1 MLNIHKP
8 FHQKYRPLNLDELV
22 GQEFISITLK
32 QALISQKIAPAYLFN
47 GPRGTGKTSS
57 ARIFA
62 KSLNCLTSKQP
73 TPNPCGKCE
82 LCIQIAEGNAL
93 DIIEIDAA
101 SNTGVENIREIID
114 RARFAP
120 TQARWKVYVID
131 ECHMLSTAASNALLK
146 TIEEPP
152 ERVIFILATTNP
164 ERVINTIQSRCQKF
178 DFKRISSNTIFH
190 NLSAIAKKESIKFED
205 QALKLIAKR
214 SNGGMRDAQ
223 SLLDQLS
230 LLPNGIT
237 AKNVQSLLGEVSEN
251 DLTDLINALINNE
264 PESLLISC
272 NNLYNAGN
280 EPNEILVG
288 LLNITRD
295 LLLKTLNNNYS
306 EMYYTSIEF
315 QNELNK
321 FSYKISKNRIID
333 WHNKLKNVDYQIK
346 TSDNPRLWLEIH
358 LTSLLEENINK
369 TIINKKELINKQV
382 ISDDNRNHNESG
394 NFNKK
399 ELINKQVISEDNKN
413 HNESGDFN
421 KKELINKQ
429 VISEDNKNHNE
440 SGDFN
445 KKELINK
452 QVISED
458 NKNHNESGDFN
469 KKELINNQ
477 DINQNSKNDNQTDY
491 LKEKWDLILSKLE
504 LPSTKMLLS
513 QQAEL
518 ASIDSNEVL
527 IALSPN
533 WENMIKSR
541 KVIIENAIKKVF
553 GDKVKLNFSSKKIN
567 ITKTA
572 KLQEKE
578 IKKLNDNK
586 QKESTGFQNSPSPT
600 NKPKTEFYDNSSKNL
615 ANFFNGEIIDLDE

>member
-62 KSLNCLTSKQP
+62 KSLNCLSSKQP

-152 ERVIFILATTNP
+152 ERVVFILATTNP

-178 DFKRISSNTIFH
+178 DFKRISSNTIFN
-190 NLSAIAKKESIKFED
+190 NLSAIANKESIKFED

-223 SLLDQLS
+223 SFLDQLS
-230 LLPNGIT
+230 LLPNGVT
-237 AKNVQSLLGEVSEN
+237 TKNVQNLLGEVSEN

-272 NNLYNAGN
+272 NNLYDAGN

-306 EMYYTSIEF
+306 EIYYTSIEF

-321 FSYKISKNRIID
+321 FSYKISKNRIIE

-358 LTSLLEENINK
+358 LTSLLEENINR
-369 TIINKKELINKQV
+369 TII
-382 ISDDNRNHNESG
+382 
-394 NFNKK
+394 NKK

-413 HNESGDFN
+413 
-421 KKELINKQ
+421 Q
-429 VISEDNKNHNE
+429 
-440 SGDFN
+440 
-445 KKELINK
+445 
-452 QVISED
+452 
-458 NKNHNESGDFN
+458 NESGDFN

-491 LKEKWDLILSKLE
+491 LKEKWELILSKLE

-572 KLQEKE
+572 KLQDKV
-578 IKKLNDNK
+578 IKKLNDNNEK
-586 QKESTGFQNSPSPT
+586 QSTGFQNSPSPT
-600 NKPKTEFYDNSSKNL
+600 NKPKPESYNNSPKNL

>member
-62 KSLNCLTSKQP
+62 KSLNCLSSEQP

-152 ERVIFILATTNP
+152 ERVVFILATTNP

-178 DFKRISSNTIFH
+178 DFKRISSNTIFN
-190 NLSAIAKKESIKFED
+190 NLSAIANKESIKFED

-230 LLPNGIT
+230 LLPNGVT
-237 AKNVQSLLGEVSEN
+237 TKNVQSLLGEVSEN
-251 DLTDLINALINNE
+251 DLTDLINALINNQ

-272 NNLYNAGN
+272 NNLYDAGN

-306 EMYYTSIEF
+306 EIYYTSIEF

-321 FSYKISKNRIID
+321 FSYKISKNRIIE

-369 TIINKKELINKQV
+369 TIINKKELV
-382 ISDDNRNHNESG
+382 
-394 NFNKK
+394 
-399 ELINKQVISEDNKN
+399 NKQVISEDNKT
-413 HNESGDFN
+413 HNESGN
-421 KKELINKQ
+421 
-429 VISEDNKNHNE
+429 
-440 SGDFN
+440 
-445 KKELINK
+445 
-452 QVISED
+452 
-458 NKNHNESGDFN
+458 FN

-491 LKEKWDLILSKLE
+491 LKEKWELILSKLE

-586 QKESTGFQNSPSPT
+586 EKQSTGFQNSPSPT
-600 NKPKTEFYDNSSKNL
+600 NKPKPESYNNSPKNL

>member
-8 FHQKYRPLNLDELV
+8 FHQKYRPGNLDELV

-47 GPRGTGKTSS
+47 GPRGTGKTSC

-62 KSLNCLTSKQP
+62 KSLNCLSSEQP
-73 TPNPCGKCE
+73 SPTPCGKCE
-82 LCIQIAEGNAL
+82 LCIQIADGNAL

-152 ERVIFILATTNP
+152 ERVVFILATTNP

-190 NLSAIAKKESIKFED
+190 NLSEIANKESIKFED

-230 LLPNGIT
+230 LLPDGIT
-237 AKNVQSLLGEVSEN
+237 TKNVQNLLGEVSEN
-251 DLTDLINALINNE
+251 DLISLINALINNE

-272 NNLYNAGN
+272 NNLYDAGN
-280 EPNEILVG
+280 EPHEILVG

-295 LLLKTLNNNYS
+295 LLLKTLNNHYS
-306 EMYYTSIEF
+306 DIYYTSIDF

-321 FSYKISKNRIID
+321 FSHNISKDRIID

-358 LTSLLEENINK
+358 LTSLLKENINQ
-369 TIINKKELINKQV
+369 TIINNKELINKPVTPEENKKQ
-382 ISDDNRNHNESG
+382 NESVD
-394 NFNKK
+394 FKK
-399 ELINKQVISEDNKN
+399 RELINKPVTPEENKKQ
-413 HNESGDFN
+413 NESGYFD
-421 KKELINKQ
+421 
-429 VISEDNKNHNE
+429 
-440 SGDFN
+440 
-445 KKELINK
+445 
-452 QVISED
+452 
-458 NKNHNESGDFN
+458 
-469 KKELINNQ
+469 KKELINNK

-491 LKEKWDLILSKLE
+491 LKEKWELILSKLE

-518 ASIDSNEVL
+518 ASFDSNEVL

-572 KLQEKE
+572 KLQEKV
-578 IKKLNDNK
+578 IKKLNDH
-586 QKESTGFQNSPSPT
+586 KENQSNSFQNSPSQT
-600 NKPKTEFYDNSSKNL
+600 NKPQPESYDNSSKNL

>member
-62 KSLNCLTSKQP
+62 KSLNCLSSKQP

-152 ERVIFILATTNP
+152 ERVVFILATTNP

-178 DFKRISSNTIFH
+178 DFKRISSNTIFN
-190 NLSAIAKKESIKFED
+190 NLSAIANKESIKFED

-230 LLPNGIT
+230 LLPNGVT
-237 AKNVQSLLGEVSEN
+237 TKNVQSLLGEVSEN
-251 DLTDLINALINNE
+251 DLTDLINALINNQ

-272 NNLYNAGN
+272 NNLYDAGN

-382 ISDDNRNHNESG
+382 IS
-394 NFNKK
+394 
-399 ELINKQVISEDNKN
+399 EDNKN
-413 HNESGDFN
+413 
-421 KKELINKQ
+421 Q
-429 VISEDNKNHNE
+429 
-440 SGDFN
+440 
-445 KKELINK
+445 
-452 QVISED
+452 
-458 NKNHNESGDFN
+458 NESGDFN

-491 LKEKWDLILSKLE
+491 LKEKWELILSKLE

-572 KLQEKE
+572 KLQDKV
-578 IKKLNDNK
+578 IKKLNDNNEK
-586 QKESTGFQNSPSPT
+586 QSTGFQNSPSPT
-600 NKPKTEFYDNSSKNL
+600 NKPKPESYNDSPKNL

>member
-62 KSLNCLTSKQP
+62 KSLNCLSSKQP

-152 ERVIFILATTNP
+152 ERVVFILATTNP

-178 DFKRISSNTIFH
+178 DFKRISSNTIFN
-190 NLSAIAKKESIKFED
+190 NLFAIANKESIQFED

-230 LLPNGIT
+230 LLPNGVT
-237 AKNVQSLLGEVSEN
+237 TKNVQSLLGEVSEN
-251 DLTDLINALINNE
+251 DLTDLINALINNQ

-272 NNLYNAGN
+272 NNLYDAGN

-321 FSYKISKNRIID
+321 FSYNISKNRIID

-358 LTSLLEENINK
+358 LTSLLEENINQ
-369 TIINKKELINKQV
+369 TIINKKELINK
-382 ISDDNRNHNESG
+382 
-394 NFNKK
+394 K
-399 ELINKQVISEDNKN
+399 VISENNKN
-413 HNESGDFN
+413 QNESEDFN
-421 KKELINKQ
+421 KKELINKK
-429 VISEDNKNHNE
+429 VISENNKNQNE

-445 KKELINK
+445 KR
-452 QVISED
+452 
-458 NKNHNESGDFN
+458 
-469 KKELINNQ
+469 ELINNQ
-477 DINQNSKNDNQTDY
+477 NINQNSKNDNQTDY
-491 LKEKWDLILSKLE
+491 LKEKWELILSKLE

-572 KLQEKE
+572 KLQDKV
-578 IKKLNDNK
+578 IKKLNDNNEK
-586 QKESTGFQNSPSPT
+586 QSTGFQNSPSPI
-600 NKPKTEFYDNSSKNL
+600 NKPKPESNNDSPKNL

>member
-62 KSLNCLTSKQP
+62 KSLNCLSFKQP

-152 ERVIFILATTNP
+152 ERVVFILATTNP

-178 DFKRISSNTIFH
+178 DFKRISANTIFN
-190 NLSAIAKKESIKFED
+190 NLSAIANKESIKFED

-230 LLPNGIT
+230 LLPNGVT
-237 AKNVQSLLGEVSEN
+237 TKNVQSLLGEVSEN
-251 DLTDLINALINNE
+251 DLTDLINALINNQ

-272 NNLYNAGN
+272 NNLYDAGN

-321 FSYKISKNRIID
+321 FSYNISKNRIID

-358 LTSLLEENINK
+358 LTSLLEENINQ

-382 ISDDNRNHNESG
+382 ISEN
-394 NFNKK
+394 
-399 ELINKQVISEDNKN
+399 NKN
-413 HNESGDFN
+413 PNVLGDFN
-421 KKELINKQ
+421 KKELINKP
-429 VISEDNKNHNE
+429 VISENNKNP
-440 SGDFN
+440 D
-445 KKELINK
+445 
-452 QVISED
+452 
-458 NKNHNESGDFN
+458 ESGDFN

-491 LKEKWDLILSKLE
+491 LKEKWELILSKLE

-572 KLQEKE
+572 KLQDKV
-578 IKKLNDNK
+578 IKKLNENNEK
-586 QKESTGFQNSPSPT
+586 QSTDFQNSPSPT
-600 NKPKTEFYDNSSKNL
+600 NKPKPESYNSSPKNL
-615 ANFFNGEIIDLDE
+615 ANFFNGEIIDLDD

>member
-62 KSLNCLTSKQP
+62 KSLNCLSSKQP

-152 ERVIFILATTNP
+152 EKVVFILATTNP

-178 DFKRISSNTIFH
+178 DFKRISSNTIFN
-190 NLSAIAKKESIKFED
+190 NLSAIANKESIKFED

-230 LLPNGIT
+230 LLPNGVT
-237 AKNVQSLLGEVSEN
+237 TKNVRSLLGEVSEN
-251 DLTDLINALINNE
+251 DLTDLINALINNQ

-272 NNLYNAGN
+272 NNLYDAGN

-321 FSYKISKNRIID
+321 FSYNISKNRIID
-333 WHNKLKNVDYQIK
+333 WHNKLKNVGYQIK

-358 LTSLLEENINK
+358 LTSLLEENINQS
-369 TIINKKELINKQV
+369 I
-382 ISDDNRNHNESG
+382 
-394 NFNKK
+394 FNKK
-399 ELINKQVISEDNKN
+399 ELINNQDINQ
-413 HNESGDFN
+413 NESGDFN
-421 KKELINKQ
+421 KKELINNQ
-429 VISEDNKNHNE
+429 D
-440 SGDFN
+440 
-445 KKELINK
+445 IN
-452 QVISED
+452 Q
-458 NKNHNESGDFN
+458 NESGDFN

-491 LKEKWDLILSKLE
+491 LKEKWELILSKLE

-518 ASIDSNEVL
+518 ASFDSNEVL

-572 KLQEKE
+572 KLQDKV
-578 IKKLNDNK
+578 IKKLNDNNEK
-586 QKESTGFQNSPSPT
+586 QSTAFQNSPSPT
-600 NKPKTEFYDNSSKNL
+600 NKPKPESYNNSPKNL
-615 ANFFNGEIIDLDE
+615 ANFFNGEIVHLDE

>member
-62 KSLNCLTSKQP
+62 KSLNCLSSKQP

-152 ERVIFILATTNP
+152 ERVVFILATTNP

-190 NLSAIAKKESIKFED
+190 NLSAIANKESIKFED

-230 LLPNGIT
+230 LLPNGVT
-237 AKNVQSLLGEVSEN
+237 TKNVQNLLGEVSEN

-272 NNLYNAGN
+272 NNLYDAGN

-321 FSYKISKNRIID
+321 FSYKISKKRIID

-358 LTSLLEENINK
+358 LTSLLEENINQ
-369 TIINKKELINKQV
+369 TII
-382 ISDDNRNHNESG
+382 
-394 NFNKK
+394 NKK

-413 HNESGDFN
+413 QNESGDFN

-429 VISEDNKNHNE
+429 VFSEDDKNNNE
-440 SGDFN
+440 SGN
-445 KKELINK
+445 
-452 QVISED
+452 
-458 NKNHNESGDFN
+458 FN

-491 LKEKWDLILSKLE
+491 LKEKWELILSKLE

-518 ASIDSNEVL
+518 ANIDSNEVL

-567 ITKTA
+567 STKPA

-586 QKESTGFQNSPSPT
+586 EKQSTGFQNSPSPT
-600 NKPKTEFYDNSSKNL
+600 NKPKTEFNDNSSKNL